1 MFGLHVIR
9 PSATTAADSLH
20 TFIRK
25 LREFLFESF
34 LVSWEGYLLMF
45 VSIVAHLRG
54 SFWARKHVLF
64 RSDNEAVVTIL
75 TTKTSKV
82 NKSVVATLT
91 TRTSKVLA
99 LMHLLRDQLLTA
111 HWDFT
116 FTATHLPGVENKI
129 SPFCRQEFRQLARGI
144 HSSSLHF
151 VGQGLAL
158 STR

>member
-20 TFIRK
+20 TLIRK

-64 RSDNEAVVTIL
+64 RSDNEAVVTI
-75 TTKTSKV
+75 V
-82 NKSVVATLT
+82 T